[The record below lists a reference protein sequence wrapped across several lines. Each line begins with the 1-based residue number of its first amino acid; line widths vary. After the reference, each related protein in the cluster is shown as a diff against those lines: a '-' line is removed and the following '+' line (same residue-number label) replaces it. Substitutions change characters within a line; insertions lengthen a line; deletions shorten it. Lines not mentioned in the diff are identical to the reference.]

1 MGTGLFVDSTVAI
14 IEVLPNESHETM
26 ISVMR
31 DVFVQETTF
40 ASLSARY
47 QREKSSLFASTP

>member
-1 MGTGLFVDSTVAI
+1 MASA
-14 IEVLPNESHETM
+14 
-26 ISVMR
+26 MR

-47 QREKSSLFASTP
+47 QSEKSSPCANTP